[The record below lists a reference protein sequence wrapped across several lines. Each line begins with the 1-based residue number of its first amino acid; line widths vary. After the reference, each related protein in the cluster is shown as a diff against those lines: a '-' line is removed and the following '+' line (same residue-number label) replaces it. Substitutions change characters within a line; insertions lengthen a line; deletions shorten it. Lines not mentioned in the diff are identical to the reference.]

1 MTESKNPHPLKQ
13 RLGGRNLY
21 LIGMMGSGK
30 SSSGKPL
37 AEQLGYGFIDADKVI
52 EELLGQ
58 SIQTIFA
65 DQGEEQFR
73 EIETQVLQSIGQR
86 HSLIVATGGGVVTR
100 PTNWGVL
107 HQGIVIWLDANPRQ
121 ILTRLKSDPN
131 QRPLLSEKTKEET
144 FYSLLKKRQAFYSEA
159 DLHLSVET
167 ETPEEVATMI
177 MEKLPS
183 IIRTPEDPA
192 APQTTSR

>member
-1 MTESKNPHPLKQ
+1 MTDSKSPHPLKQ
-13 RLGGRNLY
+13 RLCGRNLY

-30 SSSGKPL
+30 SSSGEPL
-37 AEQLGYGFIDADKVI
+37 AKQISYGFIDADKVI

-65 DQGEEQFR
+65 QQGEEQFR
-73 EIETQVLQSIGQR
+73 EIETQVLQGIGQR
-86 HSLIVATGGGVVTR
+86 HSLVVATGGGVVTR
-100 PTNWGVL
+100 PKNWGVL

-121 ILTRLKSDPN
+121 ILTRLESDKS
-131 QRPLLSEKTKEET
+131 QRPLLGGENKEEI
-144 FYSLLKKRQAFYSEA
+144 FYSILKKRQPFYSEA
-159 DLHLSVET
+159 DLHLSVDT
-167 ETPEEVATMI
+167 EPPEEVAKMI

-192 APQTTSR
+192 APQTISR